1 MVIRTPCALGDVEE
15 VRSLV
20 SQHSNLSIVLALD
33 PVIAL
38 ALSSL
43 LVLGLEQKVCH
54 QAAAEQEEGQVCQHN
69 SMAKV
74 VFWLILSSVDVRA
87 DHALKV
93 SPADDDADCDTS
105 LVSSFDVVGAPCN
118 TVTDETTIQDR

>member
-1 MVIRTPCALGDVEE
+1 MHLSHVDV
-15 VRSLV
+15 VGTVVTHKLDLLLSLV
-20 SQHSNLSIVLALD
+20 LH